1 MPRILV
7 RGIRG
12 ATTADSNTPQAILTA
27 TRELLEHLVREN
39 GIASGDIA
47 AVFFTATPDLTAAYP
62 AEAARQMGWQTVPLL
77 SFADIAVPGSLP
89 RCVRVL
95 VLWNTPR
102 QQEEVVHA
110 YLRGARSLRPD
121 LSVPSG
127 DGTIPGDG
135 A

>member
-1 MPRILV
+1 MGV
-7 RGIRG
+7 RGVRG
-12 ATTADSNTPQAILTA
+12 ATTAESNTPQAILTA
-27 TRELLEHLVREN
+27 TRELLTQLVREN
-39 GIASGDIA
+39 KIEPDEVA
-47 AVFFTATPDLTAAYP
+47 AIFFTATPGLTATYP

-95 VLWNTPR
+95 MLWNTPR
-102 QQEEVVHA
+102 AQEEIVHV
-110 YLRGARSLRPD
+110 YLRGAKALRPD

-127 DGTIPGDG
+127 GGPIAGDG

>member
-1 MPRILV
+1 MHV

-12 ATTADSNTPQAILTA
+12 ATTAESNTPQAILTA
-27 TRELLEHLVREN
+27 TRDLLAHLVREN
-39 GIASGDIA
+39 QIETGDVA

-77 SFADIAVPGSLP
+77 SFADIAVPGALP

-95 VLWNTPR
+95 ILWNTPR
-102 QQEEVVHA
+102 AQEAIVHV
-110 YLRGARSLRPD
+110 YLRGAEALRPD
-121 LSVPSG
+121 LSVPSQG
-127 DGTIPGDG
+127 GPTAGDG